1 MSFRLRPCLVR
12 LVAAA
17 LCLAVSGNA
26 CLAEELVETG
36 GFSLRYDETVWV
48 REASAPP
55 TLLVLRC
62 AAPACPPNTV
72 ATFLADERS
81 LTRPG
86 FAAFGPGAA
95 TGAMIDL
102 RIQSLTPGSRIH
114 PRQPVEPIMSGGMT
128 GYRGLYDIEDRALA
142 KTAAVIA
149 LLRLD
154 NATLEIRMKADRLTP
169 ADLILF
175 DRLLEKLELND

>member
-1 MSFRLRPCLVR
+1 MSYRLRSCLAR

-17 LCLAVSGNA
+17 LCLAGADNA

-36 GFSLRYDETVWV
+36 GFSLRYDDTVWV
-48 REASAPP
+48 RETSAPP
-55 TLLVLRC
+55 TLLALRC
-62 AAPACPPNTV
+62 AAPACPPHAV
-72 ATFLADERS
+72 ATFLFDERT
-81 LTRPG
+81 LPLPG

-95 TGAMIDL
+95 TGAMIEL
-102 RIQSLTPGSRIH
+102 RIQSLTPGSRIRA
-114 PRQPVEPIMSGGMT
+114 RQPVEPIMLGGAT

-142 KTAAVIA
+142 KTAAAVA

-154 NATLEIRMKADRLTP
+154 NTTLEIRMKADRLTP

-175 DRLLEKLELND
+175 DRLLEKIELKD